1 MIGRRQIAW
10 FLAGFI
16 GSSLLVMGFRASVAE
31 AQTRSEASPGGLPQ
45 RQPAPLVRR
54 QQLPPAQGDNDTPAA
69 IPQVPRSPLDNVTDA
84 EADGDGEGS
93 TDAQR
98 NAARRPA
105 VDGAPASS
113 EGPGDAA
120 DGSVE
125 NGEPRAVPDG
135 ADPEQVETRPV
146 GDVDAFERPPA
157 GYDAL
162 AFQIDDLE
170 PILDRRPAR
179 LARFE
184 PYDPLG
190 IRRGSWVIFP
200 EAEFGL
206 NRTSNVLRDPSR
218 RGAFSIDVKPTL
230 RAVTDWRKHAV
241 ELSAT
246 GLASF
251 YGNGFASEND
261 RSYAFEAKTRIDLSR
276 RTNIEMLASTR
287 LTQDARGSVDAPDS
301 AKDRADVQT
310 QRFVA
315 AVNHRFNRLSV
326 QLRGSY
332 TDTNYSE
339 VATQAGGIIANAERD
354 NVAREIAAR
363 ATWAFKPALF
373 AFTEVALNVRAYNV
387 APGDGIRRNS
397 DGERFRFGVG
407 FGDSGRTWRG
417 EAAIGYG
424 RQKPDDARLTQIAGL
439 ILDANVGWRMNA
451 LTSFLFTARTDFN
464 DSTTANSPGALTRVF
479 GVEARHAF
487 QRHLIGTAALRQS
500 IADYKGISLTERE
513 TTGEL
518 GLEYFLSRNATVFG
532 RYTHVIADSSTLGA
546 DYTVDTVRVGM
557 KIRQ

>member
-31 AQTRSEASPGGLPQ
+31 AQTRSEASPAGLPQ
-45 RQPAPLVRR
+45 RQPAPPVRR
-54 QQLPPAQGDNDTPAA
+54 QQLPQPQGDNDTPAA
-69 IPQVPRSPLDNVTDA
+69 IPQVTRSPLDNVVDPD
-84 EADGDGEGS
+84 ADGDEPA
-93 TDAQR
+93 DAQR
-98 NAARRPA
+98 NTVRRPA
-105 VDGAPASS
+105 VDGEPASS
-113 EGPGDAA
+113 DGPAEAA

-184 PYDPLG
+184 PFDPLG

-218 RGAFSIDVKPTL
+218 RGALFFDVKPTL

-251 YGNGFASEND
+251 YNNGFASEND
-261 RSYAFEAKTRIDLSR
+261 RNYAFEAKTRIDLTR

-287 LTQDARGSVDAPDS
+287 LTQEGRGALDAPDA
-301 AKDRADVQT
+301 AKERTDVQT
-310 QRFVA
+310 SRFVA

-332 TDTNYSE
+332 ADTDFSH
-339 VATQAGGIIANAERD
+339 VQTQAGGIITNAERD
-354 NVAREIAAR
+354 TVAREVAAR
-363 ATWAFKPALF
+363 ASWQFKPALF
-373 AFTEVALNVRAYNV
+373 AFTEVALNDRTYKV
-387 APGDGIRRNS
+387 AASDGIRRDS
-397 DGERFRFGVG
+397 DGERLRFGLG
-407 FGDSGRTWRG
+407 FGDTGRTWRG

-424 RQKPDDARLTQIAGL
+424 RQKPDDARLSQIAGM
-439 ILDANVGWRMNA
+439 ILDANIGWRMNA
-451 LTSFLFTARTDFN
+451 LTSLLFTARTDFS
-464 DSTTANSPGALTRVF
+464 DSTTANSPGSLTRQF

-487 QRHLIGTAALRQS
+487 QRHLIGTAALRHS
-500 IADYKGISLTERE
+500 IADFKGISLTERE

-518 GLEYFLSRNATVFG
+518 GLEYFLSRNATIFG
-532 RYTHVIADSSTLGA
+532 RYTHLIFDTSTPGA
-546 DYTVDTVRVGM
+546 DYTVDTIRVGM